1 MLHSLAQ
8 NFIFV
13 PLAGFMLAAGAGVLI
28 RARRAREDKRI
39 RDGFTIDI
47 G

>member
-1 MLHSLAQ
+1 MLSSFMHTL
-8 NFIFV
+8 IFV
-13 PLAGFMLAAGAGVLI
+13 PVAGLVLAASAGVLI

-47 G
+47 